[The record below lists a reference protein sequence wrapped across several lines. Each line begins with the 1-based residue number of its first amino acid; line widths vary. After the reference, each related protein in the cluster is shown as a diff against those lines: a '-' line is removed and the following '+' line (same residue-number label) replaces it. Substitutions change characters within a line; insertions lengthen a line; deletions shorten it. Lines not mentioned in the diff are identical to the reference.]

1 MDCELCMNDKATDV
15 SQTDWGFRH
24 TCASC
29 AGSIIR
35 PLNEECFNTVAKRFM
50 KELLHN
56 NQRPPIKP
64 K

>member
-1 MDCELCMNDKATDV
+1 MDCELCMNEKATDV

-29 AGSIIR
+29 AGSIKTTK
-35 PLNEECFNTVAKRFM
+35 PEECFNTVAERFM

-56 NQRPPIKP
+56 NQRPPNKP